1 MKLSRIYALLMALAA
16 VFAVRGQDIDN
27 SIRDGGEYL
36 IYNVYYGRLLG
47 GDASMG
53 SPALSAAGTNAAESY
68 VFVAEASS
76 LHDGYYWLRNKSTGK
91 YLQASNAEGDTWS
104 VWLAGSLNKAYN
116 SYEWSLQPGTAGA
129 IKSNRGEAINSAGNA
144 WLAPD
149 PGHESE
155 KYVSVYYDKP
165 NCDRAVWQIVDA
177 RFPLDQGRLKL
188 YSDELSAAI
197 AQGEAMMDNAAF
209 GTKDE
214 KENLAIALYNAR
226 TALEQASIETIG
238 KMQTA
243 KEALLAEIKRLTEGN
258 CAMWVTGSSFATGS
272 AFTVAVRGLEL
283 EAGGACQMVVRGSKG
298 TGAVLDITP
307 TAIKAGG
314 QTMAM
319 SAGAHDLH
327 LAFDGTSVAV
337 YIDGAKAGAVAQGAV
352 PTVTAAGQSAE
363 WTVLGIKSLKAYGPE
378 IVSATSAV
386 APGQIP
392 ANSHG
397 KPELSALML
406 VGQKLSLASAID
418 YHVAADSA
426 MTDSKID
433 IAHQDAWVIF
443 DNVRPSDVVAYYMPS
458 LTIGGQQAVNGENCR
473 VAIYLQG
480 AAVIP
485 HDSGYAPF
493 MGYTEADYG
502 GEEFV
507 LPVGNNALGDKLNM
521 LHSFVLKRGYMATLA
536 VNADGSGYS
545 RVYVADHEDKTID
558 RLPDLLDSRVSFIYV
573 RRWNYVSK
581 KGWCTVDTDEGMQRS
596 GKLLGATWV
605 YSWSA
610 NHETFLDMEYV
621 PTKQHRYWPG
631 WEEMDKLNSTAVLGL
646 NEPEHAEQH
655 TSDRCSCGGTT
666 DPWTACTMTPGFFYT
681 GMRIGG
687 PSPTDGSWLKQY
699 VDHCNDMMYRVD
711 FVGYHA
717 YWGTNEAGDANAW
730 KSRLKSIYDQT
741 KRPIWLTEW
750 NNGASWTHEKWPD
763 SWNDKLDY
771 QRRKIKEICDMLD
784 EADFIERYAIFNLS
798 EDQRKVLKWDSE
810 KGDWWVTPAG
820 EVYRDQHPTHAY
832 NESKQFVPT
841 GWLPGVNKGISVNL
855 ALDPDMD
862 AVIAKITNP
871 NGDFSA
877 QEVIEY
883 RKADGTFAP
892 LLETARH
899 KLDVTDQRTD
909 TLARASMPEEAFAGS
924 ALNYRIKVVTL
935 KGEVV
940 TGTLCAV
947 YVPESMRSGIESV
960 EADAGAG
967 MRVWAEPGRIMVDTG
982 VAYPVE
988 VEVFTA
994 SGQLAARL
1002 TVAGTAAIDVAPGLY
1017 VAAGRKVAVK

>member
-1 MKLSRIYALLMALAA
+1 MKSSRLLVFLSALAA
-16 VFAVRGQDIDN
+16 VFAMRGQDVDN
-27 SIRDGGEYL
+27 TIRDGGEYL

-47 GDASMG
+47 GNAGMS
-53 SPALSAAGTNAAESY
+53 SPALSVSGTNPEESY

-76 LHDGYYWLRNKSTGK
+76 LHDGYFWLKNKQTGK
-91 YLQASNAEGDTWS
+91 YLQASNAENDTWS
-104 VWLAGSLNKAYN
+104 VWFAGSLNKSYN
-116 SYEWSLQPGTAGA
+116 SYEWSLLSGTAGE
-129 IKSNRGEAINSAGNA
+129 IKSNRGENINSAGNA

-149 PGHESE
+149 PGHEAD

-165 NCDRAVWQIVDA
+165 RVDRAMWQIVDA

-188 YSDELSAAI
+188 YADELSAAI
-197 AQGEAMMDNAAF
+197 AQGESMMENPVF
-209 GTKDE
+209 GTQTE
-214 KENLAIALYNAR
+214 KESLAIALYNAR
-226 TALEQASIETIG
+226 TALEQASIATID

-243 KEALLAEIKRLTEGN
+243 KEALLAEIARLTEGN
-258 CAMWVTGSSFATGS
+258 CAMWITGSSFGTGA

-283 EAGGACQMVVRGSKG
+283 KAGGACQMVVRGNKG
-298 TGAVLDITP
+298 SGAVFDITP

-314 QTMAM
+314 QAFAM

-327 LAFDGTSVAV
+327 LAFDGSNVAI
-337 YIDGAKAGAVAQGAV
+337 YIDGAKAGEAAQGAV

-363 WTVLGIKSLKAYGPE
+363 WTVLGINSLKAYGPE
-378 IVSATSAV
+378 IVSASAAV
-386 APGQIP
+386 APGVIP

-397 KPELSALML
+397 KPELNALML
-406 VGQKLSLASAID
+406 VGQQVGLSSAID
-418 YHVAADSA
+418 YHVLADSA
-426 MTDSKID
+426 LSNSKID
-433 IAHQDAWVIF
+433 IAHPDAWVIF
-443 DNVRPSDVVAYYMPS
+443 DNIRPSDVVEKYISS
-458 LTIGGQQAVNGENCR
+458 LSINGQQAVHDQNCR
-473 VAIYLQG
+473 VAIYLHG

-485 HDSGYAPF
+485 HDGEYMPF

-502 GEEFV
+502 GEEFM
-507 LPVGNNALGDKLNM
+507 LPVGNTPLGDKLNM

-558 RLPDLLDSRVSFIYV
+558 KLPDLLDSRVSFIYV
-573 RRWNYVSK
+573 RKWNYVSK
-581 KGWCTVDTDEGMQRS
+581 KGWCTVDSDEGMQHS

-610 NHETFLDMEYV
+610 SHESFLDMEYI

-631 WEEMDKLNSTAVLGL
+631 WDEMDKLNSTAALGL

-666 DPWTACTMTPGFFYT
+666 DPWTACTMNPGFFYT

-687 PSPTDGSWLKQY
+687 PSPTDASWLKQY

-717 YWGTNEAGDANAW
+717 YWGTNEASNADAW

-741 KRPIWLTEW
+741 KRPIWITEW
-750 NNGASWTHEKWPD
+750 NNGASWTSERWPD

-771 QRRKIKEICDMLD
+771 QRRKVKEICDMFD
-784 EADFIERYAIFNLS
+784 KTDFIERYAIFNLN

-820 EVYRDQHPTHAY
+820 EAYRDQHPSHAY
-832 NESKQFVPT
+832 KESVQFVPT
-841 GWLPGVNKGISVNL
+841 GWLPGVNKSISVNFT
-855 ALDPDMD
+855 LDPDMD

-877 QEVIEY
+877 HEIIEY
-883 RKADGTFAP
+883 QKADGSYAP
-892 LLETARH
+892 LFETARH
-899 KLDVTDQRTD
+899 KLDDTKQRTD
-909 TLARASMPEEAFAGS
+909 TIARASMPEEAFQGMS
-924 ALNYRIKVVTL
+924 LNYRIKVVSL
-935 KGEVV
+935 KGEVI
-940 TGTLCAV
+940 TGQLCAV
-947 YVPESMRSGIESV
+947 FIPESMRSGIDDM
-960 EADAGAG
+960 EADGAG
-967 MRVWAEPGRIMVDTG
+967 LRVWAEPGRIMVDTG
-982 VAYPVE
+982 VAYPVD
-988 VEVFTA
+988 VEVYTA
-994 SGQLAARL
+994 AGQLAARI
-1002 TVAGTAAIDVAPGLY
+1002 TVTGSAAIDVAPGMY
-1017 VAAGRKVAVK
+1017 IAAGRKVAVK

>member
-1 MKLSRIYALLMALAA
+1 M
-16 VFAVRGQDIDN
+16 FAVRGQAIDN

-36 IYNVYYGRLLG
+36 IYNVYYGRVLG
-47 GDASMG
+47 GDANMS
-53 SPALSAAGTNAAESY
+53 SPALSAYGTNAADSY

-76 LHDGYYWLRNKSTGK
+76 LHDGYYWLKNKSTGK

-104 VWLAGSLNKAYN
+104 VWFAGSLNKQYN
-116 SYEWSLQPGTAGA
+116 SYEWSLLSGTAGE
-129 IKSNRGEAINSAGNA
+129 IKSNRGEVINSAGNA

-149 PGHESE
+149 PNHESE

-165 NCDRAVWQIVDA
+165 RSDRSAWQIVDA

-188 YSDELSAAI
+188 YTDELSAAI
-197 AQGEAMMDNAAF
+197 AQGEAMMNNPIY
-209 GTKDE
+209 GTTEE

-226 TALEQASIETIG
+226 TALEQASIETVG

-243 KEALLAEIKRLTEGN
+243 KEALLAEIRRLTEGN
-258 CAMWVTGSSFATGS
+258 CAMWITGSSFATGS

-283 EAGGACQMVVRGSKG
+283 QANGACQMVIRGSKG
-298 TGAVLDITP
+298 SGVILDITP
-307 TAIKAGG
+307 TAVKADG
-314 QTMAM
+314 QTFAMA
-319 SAGAHDLH
+319 SGAHDLH
-327 LAFDGTSVAV
+327 LAFDGSAV
-337 YIDGAKAGAVAQGAV
+337 SIYIDGEKAGSAAQGAV

-378 IVSATSAV
+378 IISDKAAI

-397 KPELSALML
+397 KPEVNALML
-406 VGQKLSLASAID
+406 VGQQLELSSAID
-418 YHVAADSA
+418 YHVHGDSA
-426 MTDSKID
+426 LANSKIN
-433 IAHQDAWVIF
+433 ISHSDAWLIL
-443 DNVRPSDVVAYYMPS
+443 DNVRPSDVVANYMPMLS
-458 LTIGGQQAVNGENCR
+458 IDGAQAVNGENCR

-485 HDSGYAPF
+485 HDNSYLPF
-493 MGYTEADYG
+493 MGYTDADFG
-502 GEEFV
+502 GDEF
-507 LPVGNNALGDKLNM
+507 LLAVGNAPLGDKLNM

-545 RVYVADHEDKTID
+545 RVYVADHEDKVVNK
-558 RLPDLLDSRVSFIYV
+558 LPDLLDSRVSFIYV
-573 RRWNYVSK
+573 RKWNYVSK
-581 KGWCTVDTDEGMQRS
+581 KGWCTVDSDEGMQHS

-610 NHETFLDMEYV
+610 SHESFLDMEYV

-631 WEEMDKLNSTAVLGL
+631 WDEMDKLNSTAALGL

-687 PSPTDGSWLKQY
+687 PSPTDASYLKEY

-717 YWGTNEAGDANAW
+717 YWGTNEAYDANAW
-730 KSRLKSIYDQT
+730 RSRLKSIYDQT

-750 NNGASWTHEKWPD
+750 NNGASWTKEKWPD
-763 SWNDKLDY
+763 SWSDKLDY
-771 QRRKIKEICDMLD
+771 QRRKVKEICDMLD
-784 EADFIERYAIFNLS
+784 NADFIERYAIFNLN

-832 NESKQFVPT
+832 NESKQHVPT
-841 GWLPGVNKGISVNL
+841 GWLPGVNKSISVYFT
-855 ALDPDMD
+855 LDPDLK
-862 AVIAKITNP
+862 AVIAKINNP

-877 QEVIEY
+877 QELVEY
-883 RKADGTFAP
+883 QKADGSYAP
-892 LLETARH
+892 LFETARY
-899 KLDVTDQRTD
+899 KLDVTSERID
-909 TLARASMPEEAFAGS
+909 TVACSTLPEEALYGPT
-924 ALNYRIKVVTL
+924 LQYRIKVVTL

-940 TGTLCAV
+940 TGSLCSV
-947 YVPESMRSGIESV
+947 YVPESMRSGIE
-960 EADAGAG
+960 DAEMSQGG
-967 MRVWAEPGRIMVDTG
+967 MRVWGETGRVMIDTG

-988 VEVFTA
+988 VEIYNA
-994 SGQLAARL
+994 AGQLAAKL
-1002 TVAGTAAIDVAPGLY
+1002 TVTGSAAADLAPGLY
-1017 VAAGRKVAVK
+1017 IAAGRKVVVK